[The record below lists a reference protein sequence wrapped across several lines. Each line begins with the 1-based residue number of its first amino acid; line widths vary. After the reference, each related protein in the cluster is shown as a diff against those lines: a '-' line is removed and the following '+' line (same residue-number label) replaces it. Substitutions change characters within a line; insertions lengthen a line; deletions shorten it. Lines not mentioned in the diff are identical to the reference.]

1 MHNLIITFIGPKR
14 IYIHIDGKLAIVVFS
29 FLVVMNLILIFI
41 ITHLLISLFLFLLLF
56 LLLKILK
63 VPVILTLLLCLLS
76 DPCLMT
82 IEVLNEVWTII
93 VVLVNWAW
101 VSLRAFFVFLG
112 MHRDWR
118 RSMLQVT
125 PRLDR
130 LTVYVI
136 GNFIFVYILRG
147 DLILIRVLVG
157 TECLIIIVYL
167 KVL

>member
-1 MHNLIITFIGPKR
+1 
-14 IYIHIDGKLAIVVFS
+14 
-29 FLVVMNLILIFI
+29 MNLILIFI
-41 ITHLLISLFLFLLLF
+41 IAHLLISLFIFLLLF

-63 VPVILTLLLCLLS
+63 VPVVLTLLLCLLG

-82 IEVLNEVWTII
+82 VEIFNEVWAII

-101 VSLRAFFVFLG
+101 VSLRAFFGFLG

-118 RSMLQVT
+118 RPMLQVT
-125 PRLDR
+125 ARLDR

-136 GNFIFVYILRG
+136 GNFIFVHILRD
-147 DLILIRVLVG
+147 DLILICVLVC